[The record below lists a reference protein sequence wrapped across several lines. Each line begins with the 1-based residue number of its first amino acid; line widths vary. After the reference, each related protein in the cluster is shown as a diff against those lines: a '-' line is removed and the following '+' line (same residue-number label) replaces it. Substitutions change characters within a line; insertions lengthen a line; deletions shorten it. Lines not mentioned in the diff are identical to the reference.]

1 MSDTLKKLFAE
12 HREDAHGGEF
22 GTCRVC
28 RRRVAMDAKG
38 MCVACDHVARQEP
51 AVLAANQAGR
61 AALLLRSAK
70 NTIRWPWKTVDEI
83 MGPLRMSTVN
93 YVVAAS
99 GVGKTTLVLDL
110 VRRWL
115 ANNIG
120 VTVLPLETS
129 DDEWRLSLAAVEVGL
144 QHGSLHEMVAA
155 QGEGDPQYDRELMLV
170 YNQLLTTGADPTRVK
185 HLYVVPDRRVDT
197 ESVDKAFAVAS
208 AMGHQAVI
216 IDHIDH
222 VGSSD
227 GSGGDNASAVRDVNN
242 AVLDLAKYHKL
253 CVIAMSQ
260 ANASIMGDGSNPLLR
275 FQRPQIK
282 HVAYNSLKVPNANQI
297 LGLFRDVDPATSR
310 TDFAMAREGAIEP
323 QQVLL
328 PNCTSIAA
336 LKLRDRGQNEGRKVN
351 LWYQN
356 GQLVDWTDHDRAR
369 DTAQRMLS
377 EGPFGH
383 TTIVYRQRRAKDGST
398 QKDRGSDKGTQL

>member
-1 MSDTLKKLFAE
+1 VSEVLKKLFAE
-12 HREDAHGGEF
+12 QREDTNGGEF
-22 GTCRVC
+22 GNCRVC
-28 RRRVAMDAKG
+28 RRRPALDAKG
-38 MCVACDHVARQEP
+38 LCVACDHVARQEP
-51 AVLAANQAGR
+51 GVLAANQT
-61 AALLLRSAK
+61 ALAMKLLRSAK
-70 NTIRWPWKTVDEI
+70 NTIRWPWHTVDEI
-83 MGPLRMSTVN
+83 FGPLRLSTVN

-99 GVGKTTLVLDL
+99 GVGKTTFTLDL

-115 ANNIG
+115 AKGVG
-120 VTVLPLETS
+120 VTVLPLET
-129 DDEWRLSLAAVEVGL
+129 DAADWRLALSAVEVGL
-144 QHGSLHEMVAA
+144 QHGALHEMAAA
-155 QGEGDPQYDRELMLV
+155 QSAGDPQYDRELSLV
-170 YNQLLTTGADPTRVK
+170 ANQLMTSGADPVRVK

-197 ESVDKAFAVAS
+197 ESVDKAFAVAA
-208 AMGHQAVI
+208 AMGHQVVI

-222 VGSSD
+222 VESS
-227 GSGGDNASAVRDVNN
+227 GSGVSDNAAVVRDVNN
-242 AVLDLAKYHKL
+242 AVLDLAKYHQL

-310 TDFAMAREGAIEP
+310 RDFAMAREGAIEP

-351 LWYQN
+351 LWYRN
-356 GQLVDWTDHDRAR
+356 GQLLDWTDHDRQR
-369 DTAQRMLS
+369 DAAQRMLS

-383 TTIVYRQRRAKDGST
+383 TTIVYRQRRAKDGSE